1 MKSALNCPLAV
12 APRNGIGHG
21 FLWGVCNAVGML
33 QTKSLASSV
42 SEGGSADS
50 ELQQRES
57 YSAIQVVAHQR
68 IVSLIKEAAEYG
80 LF

>member
-1 MKSALNCPLAV
+1 
-12 APRNGIGHG
+12 
-21 FLWGVCNAVGML
+21 ML

-42 SEGGSADS
+42 SEGGSSADS

-68 IVSLIKEAAEYG
+68 IVSLVKEAAEYG

>member
-1 MKSALNCPLAV
+1 MPPPF
-12 APRNGIGHG
+12 PRNGIGHG

-42 SEGGSADS
+42 SEGGSSADS

-68 IVSLIKEAAEYG
+68 IVSLVKEAAEYG

>member
-1 MKSALNCPLAV
+1 
-12 APRNGIGHG
+12 
-21 FLWGVCNAVGML
+21 ML

-50 ELQQRES
+50 ELQERGS

>member
-1 MKSALNCPLAV
+1 ML
-12 APRNGIGHG
+12 HG
-21 FLWGVCNAVGML
+21 FKQVLGTGLTALWGVCNAVGML

-42 SEGGSADS
+42 SEGGSAAS

-68 IVSLIKEAAEYG
+68 IVSLVKEAAEYG
-80 LF
+80 FF